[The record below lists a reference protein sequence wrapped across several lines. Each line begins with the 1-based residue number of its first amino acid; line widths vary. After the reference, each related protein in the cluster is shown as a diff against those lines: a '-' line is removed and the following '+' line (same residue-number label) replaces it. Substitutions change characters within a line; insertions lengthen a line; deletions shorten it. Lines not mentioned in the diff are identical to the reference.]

1 MTDVTAQPQLPE
13 YFPWPRGNFDP
24 PDLYSWCRENR
35 PVTRVTLPTGGPAWL
50 VTRYEDVRSILADP
64 RVSADSRLPGF
75 PYLADV
81 LKRPDEERA
90 FLRMD
95 PPEHTVIRR
104 MLAPN
109 FMVKRVAAMRPRI
122 QQLVDDTIDHML
134 TLPQP
139 VDLVKEFALPIP
151 STVLSWILGV
161 RAEDAPFFNNAS
173 EEILGGTANDPDGFV
188 KAFKAFDALLDYIGG
203 LVDEKEASE
212 VPGDD
217 ILGQMVLAARD
228 GRCTRQDIVNTG
240 FTLAI
245 AGHDTTASMSAMGV
259 LTLLLHPE
267 QLAELKANP
276 DLYPEAIEELLRYLT
291 VVHLIVQRVATEDI
305 EIGGTTIPAGEGIV
319 PLNLSANRDDAH
331 YPDAAT
337 FDIHRG
343 ARDHFAFGYGVHQC
357 IGQPLAR
364 VELNIIF
371 ETLFRRLPTLQLATP
386 LDEVPFKLWMPIH
399 GVYSLP
405 VTW

>member
-1 MTDVTAQPQLPE
+1 MTDITQAPE
-13 YFPWPRGNFDP
+13 VPEFFPWPRGNFDP
-24 PDLYSWCRENR
+24 PDLYAWARQNR
-35 PVTRVTLPTGGPAWL
+35 PVTQVTLPTGRPAWL
-50 VTRYEDVRSILADP
+50 VTRYDDVRSILSDP

-75 PYLADV
+75 PHYADIA
-81 LKRPDEERA
+81 KRPDEERA
-90 FLRMD
+90 LLRMD

-104 MLAPN
+104 MIAPN
-109 FMVKRVAAMRPRI
+109 FIVKRMEALRPRI
-122 QQLVDDTIDHML
+122 QRLVDDTIDHML

-161 RAEDAPFFNNAS
+161 HAEDAPFFNNAS
-173 EEILGGTANDPDGFV
+173 EEILGGTAGDPNGFE
-188 KAFKAFDALLDYIGG
+188 KALKAFDALIGYIAG
-203 LVDEKEASE
+203 LVDEKDAASD
-212 VPGDD
+212 PGDD

-228 GRCTRQDIVNTG
+228 GRCTRQDIINTG

-259 LTLLLHPE
+259 ATLLLHPD
-267 QLAELKANP
+267 QLAEVKADP
-276 DLYPEAIEELLRYLT
+276 KLYPATIEELLRYLT
-291 VVHLIVQRVATEDI
+291 VVHLIVQRVAIEDI
-305 EIGGTTIPAGEGIV
+305 EIGGVTIPAGEGIL

-343 ARDHFAFGYGVHQC
+343 ARDHFAFGYGIHQC

-364 VELNIIF
+364 VELQIIF
-371 ETLFRRLPTLQLATP
+371 ETIFRRLPTLQLAGP
-386 LDEVPFKLWMPIH
+386 LEDAQFKLWMPIH
-399 GVYSLP
+399 GLYSLP

>member
-1 MTDVTAQPQLPE
+1 MTDVAAQPDIPE
-13 YFPWPRGNFDP
+13 FFPWPRGNFDP
-24 PDLYSWCRENR
+24 PEGYAWCRENR
-35 PVTRVTLPTGGPAWL
+35 PVTRVTLPTGKPAWL
-50 VTRYEDVRSILADP
+50 VTRYDDVRSILSDP
-64 RVSADSRLPGF
+64 RVSADSRHPGW

-90 FLRMD
+90 FLRAD

-109 FMVKRVAAMRPRI
+109 FLIKRVQALRPRI
-122 QQLVDDTIDHML
+122 QHLVDETIDHIL

-161 RAEDAPFFNNAS
+161 RAEDAPLFNKAS
-173 EEILGGTANDPDGFV
+173 EEIFSFSAADPDALTKAV
-188 KAFKAFDALLDYIGG
+188 KAFEVLEGYIAG
-203 LVDEKEASE
+203 LVDEKNASAD
-212 VPGDD
+212 PGED
-217 ILGQMVLAARD
+217 ILGQMVLAARE

-245 AGHDTTASMSAMGV
+245 AGHDTTASMSAMSV
-259 LTLLLHPE
+259 VTLLSYPD

-276 DLYPEAIEELLRYLT
+276 DLYPMAIEELLRYLS
-291 VVHLIVQRVATEDI
+291 VVHLIMARVATEDI
-305 EIGGTTIPAGEGIV
+305 EIGGATIPAGEGIL
-319 PLNLSANRDDAH
+319 PLNLSANRDNAH
-331 YPDAAT
+331 YQDAAA

-343 ARDHFAFGYGVHQC
+343 ARDHVAFGFGIHQC

-364 VELNIIF
+364 VELNIML
-371 ETLFRRLPTLQLATP
+371 ETLFRRVPTLTLAAS
-386 LDEVPFKLWMPIH
+386 LDEIPFKVWMPIH
-399 GVYSLP
+399 GVESLP
-405 VTW
+405 VSW

>member
-1 MTDVTAQPQLPE
+1 MTDVTAEPALPDF
-13 YFPWPRGNFDP
+13 FPWPRGNFDP
-24 PDLYSWCRENR
+24 PDLYAWCRENR
-35 PVTRVTLPTGGPAWL
+35 PVTRVTVGTGRPAWL
-50 VTRYEDVRSILADP
+50 VTRYDDVRSILSDP

-75 PYLADV
+75 PYYAEV
-81 LKRPDEERA
+81 MKRPDEERA

-95 PPEHTVIRR
+95 PPDHTVIRR

-109 FMVKRVAAMRPRI
+109 FAVKRVEALRPRI

-134 TLPQP
+134 SLTQP

-161 RAEDAPFFNNAS
+161 RAEDAPFFNKAS
-173 EEILGGTANDPDGFV
+173 EEILGGSAGDPDGFT
-188 KAFKAFDALLDYIGG
+188 KAFKAYDALQDYIAG
-203 LVDEKEASE
+203 LVDEKDASAD
-212 VPGDD
+212 PGKD
-217 ILGQMVLAARD
+217 ILGQMVLAARE
-228 GRCTRQDIVNTG
+228 GRCTRQDVINTG

-267 QLAELKANP
+267 QLAELRAHP
-276 DLYPEAIEELLRYLT
+276 ELYPEAIEELLRYLT
-291 VVHLIVQRVATEDI
+291 VVHLIVQRVAAEDI
-305 EIGGTTIPAGEGIV
+305 DIGGTTIPAGEGIL

-331 YPDAAT
+331 YPGAAT

-343 ARDHFAFGYGVHQC
+343 ARDHFAFGYGIHQC

-371 ETLFRRLPTLQLATP
+371 ETLFRRIPTLQLAAP
-386 LDEVPFKLWMPIH
+386 VADAQFKLWMPIH
-399 GVYSLP
+399 GVYSLA